1 MVKSIVTVLV
11 TLSILIAGAAFEQTY
26 IHREFGDFA
35 AVVETLDE
43 KVTTQTAT
51 EEDALAVQKNWLTH
65 KEHMHVF
72 IPHTEIKEIDLW
84 LSETVSYVKSQ
95 NWEEARAKIEVL
107 AELVE
112 QRGGAPFCG
121 APASFCALSA
131 KCLSSKYFSLSS
143 PEAHRQRRQASLQ
156 RARKVAF

>member
-43 KVTTQTAT
+43 KVTAQTAT

-112 QRGGAPFCG
+112 QRFGLKVDKRKIVLPDAIKTYGAVTVELKLYPEI
-121 APASFCALSA
+121 AA
-131 KCLSSKYFSLSS
+131 KITVVVK
-143 PEAHRQRRQASLQ
+143 P
-156 RARKVAF
+156 

>member
-1 MVKSIVTVLV
+1 MT
-11 TLSILIAGAAFEQTY
+11 A
-26 IHREFGDFA
+26 
-35 AVVETLDE
+35 
-43 KVTTQTAT
+43 QTAT

-112 QRGGAPFCG
+112 QIPHTFRFRLENL
-121 APASFCALSA
+121 F
-131 KCLSSKYFSLSS
+131 
-143 PEAHRQRRQASLQ
+143 
-156 RARKVAF
+156 

>member
-112 QRGGAPFCG
+112 QIPHTFRFR
-121 APASFCALSA
+121 
-131 KCLSSKYFSLSS
+131 
-143 PEAHRQRRQASLQ
+143 PENL
-156 RARKVAF
+156 F